1 MQSVLD
7 VGCGTGTWLKV
18 FRDSLGLFDILG
30 LDGSYLDRGQLEI
43 EESMFMEWDL
53 RHPFDLGRGFD
64 LVICLEVAEHL
75 PESSAADLVD
85 SLCRHS
91 NRILFSAA
99 IPGQGG
105 QNHLNEQWSEYW
117 QAHFL
122 RRGYN
127 LVDAVRPKI
136 WNEEEVDIWYR
147 QNIFLFLKQNDL
159 QVGKHSIQMAE
170 IHPEL
175 WRLKIEALSKLSE
188 EVEGFDEGNAGIQ
201 RSFKALVNA
210 IRNKLWGR

>member
-1 MQSVLD
+1 
-7 VGCGTGTWLKV
+7 
-18 FRDSLGLFDILG
+18 
-30 LDGSYLDRGQLEI
+30 LDRGQLEI

-117 QAHFL
+117 QAHL
-122 RRGYN
+122 LSRGYN
-127 LVDAVRPKI
+127 IVGAARRTMCI
-136 WNEEEVDIWYR
+136 EEEVVFWYR
-147 QNIFLFLKQNDL
+147 
-159 QVGKHSIQMAE
+159 
-170 IHPEL
+170 
-175 WRLKIEALSKLSE
+175 
-188 EVEGFDEGNAGIQ
+188 
-201 RSFKALVNA
+201 
-210 IRNKLWGR
+210 